1 MSTAILLLGGTSKI
15 TPSTLLGHKLCLLVY
30 LLGMLLGLLGLIV
43 GLLPL
48 QLVNRLL
55 VALLLI
61 TMLLITLLL
70 APLLLVVLLLVS
82 LLLIRMLLLL
92 QLLLLLTVLVAL
104 PLEGADPIVKGN
116 NVENDGALNPYG
128 RPELLLPLLSDS
140 EARE

>member
-1 MSTAILLLGGTSKI
+1 
-15 TPSTLLGHKLCLLVY
+15 
-30 LLGMLLGLLGLIV
+30 
-43 GLLPL
+43 
-48 QLVNRLL
+48 
-55 VALLLI
+55 
-61 TMLLITLLL
+61 
-70 APLLLVVLLLVS
+70 VLWVRISEDARAEEHVDAVS
-82 LLLIRMLLLL
+82 LTNWLLLL